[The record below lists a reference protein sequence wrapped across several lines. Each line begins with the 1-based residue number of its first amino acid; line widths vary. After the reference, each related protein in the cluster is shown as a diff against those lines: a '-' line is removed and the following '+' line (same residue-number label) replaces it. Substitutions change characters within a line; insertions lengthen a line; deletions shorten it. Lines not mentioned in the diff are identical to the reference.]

1 MIFRGFIAIILLA
14 CAAVGTQ
21 AQTGELNLLTDL
33 GTPFPPGCLS
43 IDLPEQPRSQDSLL
57 VDTDVSAP
65 TVNSSSLDGS
75 FELQIWRVAC
85 DDEDFSVVLVRMR
98 QNGGANPIVVPQVF
112 ADAGDVDLPFHEA
125 QLLLLPGA
133 GNVGATGGIISDQG
147 TTWMLAVDPFSID
160 GTTTFLPDD
169 YNATFTVEFNW
180 GSFATASTEGRRFVL
195 DQFEP
200 TLDLPQFDAPVLNGR
215 YSGQW
220 VREGAERQGLVLQI
234 AERVDQNFVSQNF
247 VRHILYLSQRR
258 ADLGGRQ
265 HHARPG
271 RAGSGQHSHVDAG
284 KRRLHYRFQ
293 SAATRSGFIQRGRQH
308 RNRSTRLQ
316 PVARELRLRTARQ
329 GQRLDRAGS
338 SSSDSGLRLQSLA
351 IALRCTPPM
360 DHECPLLGNTQTPAM
375 APESFR
381 SNAMTSACR

>member
-1 MIFRGFIAIILLA
+1 MIFRGFIAIILVA

-43 IDLPEQPRSQDSLL
+43 IDLPEQPRLQDSLL

-200 TLDLPQFDAPVLNGR
+200 TLDLPQFDQPVLNGR

-234 AERVDQNFVSQNF
+234 AERVDQNFVFAIFFTYLNGEPIWVVGNPTPALAEPGPVSIAMSTLENGAFITDSSQPPRDQ
-247 VRHILYLSQRR
+247 VLSSE
-258 ADLGGRQ
+258 
-265 HHARPG
+265 
-271 RAGSGQHSHVDAG
+271 AGSIEIEVLDC
-284 KRRLHYRFQ
+284 
-293 SAATRSGFIQRGRQH
+293 
-308 RNRSTRLQ
+308 N
-316 PVARELRLRTARQ
+316 RLRVNYDFAPL
-329 GQRLDRAGS
+329 GKGSGSIELDRAV
-338 SSSDSGLRLQSLA
+338 R
-351 IALRCTPPM
+351 IAGYDCNPW
-360 DHECPLLGNTQTPAM
+360 Q
-375 APESFR
+375 
-381 SNAMTSACR
+381 